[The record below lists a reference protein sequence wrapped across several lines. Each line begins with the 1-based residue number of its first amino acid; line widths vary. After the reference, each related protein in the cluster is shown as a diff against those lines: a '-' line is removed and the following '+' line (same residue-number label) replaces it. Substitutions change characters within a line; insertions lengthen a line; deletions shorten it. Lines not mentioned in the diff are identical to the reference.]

1 MKINSKKIIV
11 SDLIARIS
19 IAIIA
24 VALSA
29 TLIAAIGLL
38 IVTIK
43 VQIYSTQIKNV
54 EELQNIT
61 TED

>member
-1 MKINSKKIIV
+1 M

-19 IAIIA
+19 IAIVV

-29 TLIAAIGLL
+29 TLIAAIGLP

-43 VQIYSTQIKNV
+43 VQIYLTQIKNV
-54 EELQNIT
+54 EEL
-61 TED
+61 